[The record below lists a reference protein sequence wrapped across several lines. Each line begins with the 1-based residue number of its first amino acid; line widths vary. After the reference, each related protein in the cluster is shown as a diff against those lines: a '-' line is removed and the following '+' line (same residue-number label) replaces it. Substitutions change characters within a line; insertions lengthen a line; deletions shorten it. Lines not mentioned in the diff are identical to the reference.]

1 MQPYNL
7 AGNGLSSAPIKAP
20 TFSIRKVKAHAGI
33 KGNEK
38 ADILAQMGQHQ
49 VCNSGRY
56 FILPQSNLSTNCLH
70 NFSKNFNGV
79 SKLSLNDNSK
89 NLEVTHIA
97 HETSIGDQFSNF
109 CNLPSLQQQLHSSLS
124 SPSSSSTA
132 SDPAEYPLGLKDYD

>member
-1 MQPYNL
+1 
-7 AGNGLSSAPIKAP
+7 
-20 TFSIRKVKAHAGI
+20 
-33 KGNEK
+33 
-38 ADILAQMGQHQ
+38 MGQHQ

-70 NFSKNFNGV
+70 NSSKNFNGV

-109 CNLPSLQQQLHSSLS
+109 CDLSSLQPQLHSSLS